1 MASGPPIPPK
11 SPAELDFEPQP
22 MVSWFRPQE
31 LTRAGI
37 KALLS
42 SMFGAYADYREVQA
56 ALRDQNVVD
65 YSAEEEIWIDYVAD
79 VGDGFGSTYTMARLL
94 AEKKLE
100 LAAPDGQAHATERG
114 RLLVFGG
121 DQVYPTANRDEYQ
134 NRLVG
139 PYRAAFSWGPEEETP
154 HVYAVPGNHDW
165 YDGLTSFTRLFCQGR
180 WLGGWQ
186 TRQTRSY
193 FALKLHHGWWLWGI
207 DVQLESDVDEPQ
219 LQFFDKVAEEQ
230 MEPRSKIILCVAE
243 PSWVYTATKGEET
256 YRNIAHFQQRCIVKH
271 GHSVEVG
278 LAGDLHTYA
287 RYQQVD
293 KTRQVF
299 VAGGGGA
306 YLYPTHDLP
315 EKLTLPVPPDRHLDY
330 VLQKVHPPEG
340 KSRWKTLGALLFPI
354 KNWRFS
360 VLLSAIYLFYAWVW
374 QSASID
380 KGATGS
386 LLENLAG
393 FRPST
398 GAGFNEVV
406 EEFASAIAHSPG
418 SVTLLALL
426 VLGLIAFA
434 QMKSTLAKVALGLTH
449 AAAHLVVIL
458 LLMWGFALINL
469 SRWALGMLVD
479 DPWQAGLFGLEMVVA
494 GGFFGGLVMG
504 LYLVLSNLVLGTH
517 TNEVYSCQSL
527 PGYKNFL
534 RLHLGRDG
542 KLTIYPIGV
551 DKVIRWRS
559 FRGRCGWRL
568 RPDAQPGEAWI
579 EPADRPIASYAKLI
593 EPPVVL

>member
-1 MASGPPIPPK
+1 MASGPPTPPK
-11 SPAELDFEPQP
+11 TPEELHFEPQP
-22 MVSWFRPQE
+22 MVAWFAPSE

-56 ALRDQNVVD
+56 ALREQQVVD
-65 YSAEEEIWIDYVAD
+65 YSGEEEIWIDYIAD

-94 AEKKLE
+94 AEKKLD
-100 LAAPDGQAHATERG
+100 LTDPKGQVHSTEKG

-139 PYRAAFSWGPEEETP
+139 PYRAAFPWGPEEEAP

-180 WLGGWQ
+180 WIGGWK

-219 LQFFDKVAEEQ
+219 LQFFDKVAGQQ
-230 MEPRSKIILCVAE
+230 MEPHSKIILCVAE

-256 YRNIAHFQQRCIVKH
+256 YRNVAHFQQRCIVKH

-287 RYQQVD
+287 RYQRQGR
-293 KTRQVF
+293 TEQVF

-315 EKLTLPVPPDRHLDY
+315 KKLVLPVPPDRHLDY
-330 VLQKVHPPEG
+330 QLEKVHPPEG

-354 KNWRFS
+354 KNWKFS
-360 VLLSAIYLFYAWVW
+360 LLLSGIYLFYSWVW
-374 QSASID
+374 QSASIG
-380 KGATGS
+380 KGAEGS
-386 LLENLAG
+386 LLEKLAG
-393 FRPST
+393 FRPSGGT
-398 GAGFNEVV
+398 GFNEVV
-406 EEFASAIAHSPG
+406 KEFAAAIAHSPG
-418 SVTLLALL
+418 SIMLLALL
-426 VLGLIAFA
+426 VIGLIAFA
-434 QMKSTLAKVALGLTH
+434 QMKSTFGKILLGLTH

-458 LLMWGFALINL
+458 GWMWVFALINL
-469 SRWALGMLVD
+469 SEWGLEWNVDATEQVILFGAEMLV
-479 DPWQAGLFGLEMVVA
+479 V
-494 GGFFGGLVMG
+494 GGAAGGLVMG
-504 LYLVLSNLVLGTH
+504 VYLVLSNLLLRTH

-534 RLHLGRDG
+534 RLHLSRDG
-542 KLTIYPIGV
+542 KLTIYPVGV
-551 DKVIRWRS
+551 DKVIRWRK

-579 EPADRPIASYAKLI
+579 EPADGPITEYAKLI